1 MTIIPK
7 VIGSFNNSKYQL
19 DHQLIASSNQIE
31 LRHLRYFLAVA
42 EELHFRK
49 AAERL
54 FISQPGLSRQI
65 TQLEEMLGVSLFE
78 RTKRSVV
85 LTPAGYH
92 LKEEAISLLNRL
104 DVTLDRLKF
113 IQSGEEGEVRIGF
126 VGSAMQR
133 VIPKSLL
140 ALNQNSPDIHTSLN
154 EMTNWDQVDA
164 VAHDK
169 LDIGFV
175 RLGHVPDGFQIK
187 TVYEDTFSLVLPAD
201 HPIDE
206 ANFKNLRQLKDEA
219 FILFSSDYSYGY
231 YEQIMSLFEE
241 NGFSPKV
248 SHRSVHANTIFRL
261 VENKLGISIV
271 PTTLKDGFDLKVKF
285 VELKKVKRRAQLSA
299 IWKKSNTNPALIK
312 YLEVL

>member
-1 MTIIPK
+1 M
-7 VIGSFNNSKYQL
+7 
-19 DHQLIASSNQIE
+19 IALSNQIE

-78 RTKRSVV
+78 RSKRSVV
-85 LTPAGYH
+85 LTPAGHY
-92 LKEEAISLLNRL
+92 LKEEAISLMNRL
-104 DVTLDRLKF
+104 SVTLERLKS
-113 IQSGEEGEVRIGF
+113 IQSGDEGEVSIGF
-126 VGSAMQR
+126 VGSAMQH
-133 VIPKSLL
+133 VIPQSLL
-140 ALNQNSPDIHTSLN
+140 SLNQHNPDIHTSLD

-164 VAHDK
+164 IAHDK

-175 RLGHVPDGFQIK
+175 RLSHVPEGFHIK
-187 TVYEDTFSLVLPAD
+187 TVYEDTFSLVLPSD
-201 HPIDE
+201 HSINDK
-206 ANFKNLRQLKDEA
+206 NFKSLKQLKDEA

-271 PTTLKDGFDLKVKF
+271 PTTLKDGFDLNVKF
-285 VELKKVKRRAQLSA
+285 IELKKVKRRAQLSA
-299 IWKKSNTNPALIK
+299 IWKKHNTNPALAK